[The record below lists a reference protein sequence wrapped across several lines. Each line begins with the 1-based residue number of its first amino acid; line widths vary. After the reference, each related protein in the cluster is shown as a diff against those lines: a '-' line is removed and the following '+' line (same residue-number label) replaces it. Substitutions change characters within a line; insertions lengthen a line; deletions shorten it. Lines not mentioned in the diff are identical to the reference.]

1 MPHETPWVEFKVNN
15 FNPTEIGEYISALS
29 NSAALQGKS
38 HAYIVWG
45 VKDDTHEICGTN
57 FQPFHQKVGNENLEN
72 WLIRLLTPRLFFVF
86 YTLETVHGRIVIL
99 ELERATDK
107 PVRFQGTEFIRI
119 GSYKKTLK
127 DYPDVERQL
136 WRIFD
141 KTPFERL
148 VAMENVSDTDV
159 LRSLDYPAYFEMLD
173 IPLPEDRIRI
183 LERLAEDQM
192 IRKTNAGSWDVTN
205 LGAILF
211 AKKMSLFQHL
221 QRKTIRLIQYKGI
234 SRIETVR
241 ELNEDGGYAVQFEH
255 LLETINHLLPR
266 NEQMGMALRRDVPMY
281 PELAIR
287 ELVANA
293 IIHQDFTLR
302 GTGPMIEMFA
312 DRMEITNPGEP
323 LIQTERFIDSPPR
336 SRNET
341 LASFMRRIGVC
352 EERGSGFD
360 KVVSLT
366 ELYQLPAPF
375 IEVTSNHTR
384 VVLFAQKPLAK
395 MDRDERVR
403 ACYMHAC
410 LKYVTRSYMT
420 NASLRE
426 RFGLEDGKI
435 SMSSRMIRDAIDV
448 GVIKPK
454 DSETAPKHMK
464 YVPYWA

>member
-221 QRKTIRLIQYKGI
+221 QEKIL
-234 SRIETVR
+234 SIERFVFFR
-241 ELNEDGGYAVQFEH
+241 
-255 LLETINHLLPR
+255 PS
-266 NEQMGMALRRDVPMY
+266 
-281 PELAIR
+281 
-287 ELVANA
+287 
-293 IIHQDFTLR
+293 
-302 GTGPMIEMFA
+302 
-312 DRMEITNPGEP
+312 
-323 LIQTERFIDSPPR
+323 IQT
-336 SRNET
+336 NNQ
-341 LASFMRRIGVC
+341 
-352 EERGSGFD
+352 
-360 KVVSLT
+360 
-366 ELYQLPAPF
+366 YY
-375 IEVTSNHTR
+375 
-384 VVLFAQKPLAK
+384 VLFL
-395 MDRDERVR
+395 
-403 ACYMHAC
+403 
-410 LKYVTRSYMT
+410 
-420 NASLRE
+420 SLPTFFLRP
-426 RFGLEDGKI
+426 F
-435 SMSSRMIRDAIDV
+435 SNSNSS
-448 GVIKPK
+448 P
-454 DSETAPKHMK
+454 S
-464 YVPYWA
+464 